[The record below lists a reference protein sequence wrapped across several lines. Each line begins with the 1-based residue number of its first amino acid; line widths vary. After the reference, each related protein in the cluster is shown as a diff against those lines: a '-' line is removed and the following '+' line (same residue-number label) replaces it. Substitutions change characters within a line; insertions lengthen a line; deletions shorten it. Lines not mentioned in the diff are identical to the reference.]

1 MATDQHPTTYLSF
14 WDVELGNLPTGV
26 FSKHVLSTAEA
37 RSVLSTARV
46 SKSLICV
53 SRKDLGAPYE
63 KRARER
69 HEELCKLL
77 REHADIEVS
86 MRDFFGRDC
95 ANPSCLAE
103 VTSRNR
109 LLVVDCHYAL
119 DIDHASDDPEQAEQ
133 SADARA
139 RRRQRGSLKM
149 KLAPDSLQF
158 HILEQISPS

>member
-1 MATDQHPTTYLSF
+1 MTRTVDPNPSNPMAMDRHPTTYLSF

-26 FSKHVLSTAEA
+26 FSKRVLSTAEA
-37 RSVLSTARV
+37 RSVLSTARA

-53 SRKDLGAPYE
+53 STRDLGAPYE

-69 HEELCKLL
+69 HEELCTLL

-86 MRDFFGRDC
+86 LRNFFGRDC

-109 LLVVDCHYAL
+109 LLVVDCHA
-119 DIDHASDDPEQAEQ
+119 
-133 SADARA
+133 
-139 RRRQRGSLKM
+139 
-149 KLAPDSLQF
+149 
-158 HILEQISPS
+158 